1 MILSIVIPA
10 LNEEDSISS
19 IIERTLAATPI
30 IIENTDV
37 TEVQIT
43 VVSDGST
50 DKTVKIAQ
58 NYLPKINLIIFEKNK
73 GYGAAIKQ
81 GWEES
86 RGELLAFL
94 DADGTCDPLFFVNL
108 CNLLLREKA
117 DVVLGCRLNKESKMP
132 LIRRVGN
139 FIFATLLSILS
150 SSKVKDTASGM
161 RVIRKSSL
169 KHLYP
174 LPDGL
179 HFTPAMSARC
189 LLNKELVISEE
200 NMSYNEREGESKL
213 SVSKDGVRFL
223 KVILKTAILYRPQI
237 IINFIAVFILIIS
250 CVIIYNPFLYY
261 FNFGKIDDWM
271 LYRLVFSNVLG
282 IFSLVLLSTSFL
294 LQNAVYL
301 SLTSNVKSLNFDGLN
316 FKFFNSKF
324 SFITGFLLI
333 ITGFSLVSDSILDRI
348 TTGHTN
354 EHWSRYV
361 VFSFCEIS
369 GLVILVTRSFK
380 KVFSLL
386 LDRLSFVQSEY
397 YKKL

>member
-223 KVILKTAILYRPQI
+223 KVIIKTAILYRPQI
-237 IINFIAVFILIIS
+237 IINFLAVFILFIS
-250 CVIIYNPFLYY
+250 CLIIYNPILHY
-261 FNFGKIDDWM
+261 FSFGRIEDWM

-282 IFSLVLLSTSFL
+282 IFSLVLFSTSFL

-301 SLTSNVKSLNFDGLN
+301 SLTTNVKNINFDGFN
-316 FKFFNSKF
+316 FKFFNSKI
-324 SFITGFLLI
+324 SLFIGILLI
-333 ITGFSLVSDSILDRI
+333 IVGFSLVSESILDRI
-348 TTGHTN
+348 STGHTN
-354 EHWSRYV
+354 EHWSRYI

-380 KVFSLL
+380 KIFSLL
-386 LDRLSFVQSEY
+386 IDRLSFVQSEY
-397 YKKL
+397 YKKI